1 MGVQIGVFLTYA
13 GAIIL
18 IFLVGKVF
26 FWPIKLILK
35 LLLSSAVG
43 GALILLLNVPAE
55 AIGTAEAAGAL
66 IPLNPLNAL
75 IVGVLGLPG
84 AVLLLILAL

>member
-43 GALILLLNVPAE
+43 GALILLLNVLAG
-55 AIGTAEAAGAL
+55 AIGTAEAAGAM